1 MEELERR
8 SGSTVGREEKKEEE
22 GKAEEGGKFREM
34 GVMGEQGTQLL

>member
-8 SGSTVGREEKKEEE
+8 PGSAVGSEEKKEEE
-22 GKAEEGGKFREM
+22 GGAEEGGKFREM